1 MSVATR
7 SKLDRYS
14 VLLLSVDVSADSD
27 GDLSV
32 NYRSTIGDV
41 PLSWYSNIVASGFK
55 MISRKFY
62 LICPVYTNVLTS
74 SYKRLDCEIEVS
86 LI

>member
-7 SKLDRYS
+7 SKLDRYL

-41 PLSWYSNIVASGFK
+41 PLSWYSIIVASGFK
-55 MISRKFY
+55 MIRKFY
-62 LICPVYTNVLTS
+62 LICPVYTNVLAS
-74 SYKRLDCEIEVS
+74 GYKRLDCEIEVS
-86 LI
+86 MI